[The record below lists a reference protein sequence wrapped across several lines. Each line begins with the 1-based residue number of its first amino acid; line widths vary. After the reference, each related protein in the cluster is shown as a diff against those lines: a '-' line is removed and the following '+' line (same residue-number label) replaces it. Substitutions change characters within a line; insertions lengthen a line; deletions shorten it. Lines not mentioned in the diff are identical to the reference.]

1 MAAEATALDDGLS
14 AERRLRYPLKVSVA
28 ENLGLIE
35 ERIEAAARRA
45 GRDAAS
51 VRLVGVTKGVALAA
65 VEAALAAG
73 LRDLGENVVQDAS
86 ERRRLSARAGEAAWH
101 FIGHLQ
107 TNKVRPALALFDIIE
122 SVDSLRLAE
131 GLARRATGRLPILLE
146 VNVAQETSKFGFS
159 PDEVADAVSAVA
171 RLPSLEL
178 RGLMTVAPEVPD
190 AEAVRPTFRALRELA
205 RVNGLTELSMGMSND
220 YEVAVEEG
228 ATLVRLGRAI
238 FGERPA

>member
-1 MAAEATALDDGLS
+1 M
-14 AERRLRYPLKVSVA
+14 SVA
-28 ENLGLIE
+28 ENLRLIE
-35 ERIEAAARRA
+35 ERIDAAARRA
-45 GRDAAS
+45 GRDAAT
-51 VRLVGVTKGVALAA
+51 VRLVGVMKGAAPSA

-86 ERRRLSARAGEAAWH
+86 ERRTQLSARAGEASWH

-146 VNVAQETSKFGFS
+146 VNVAQETSKFGFG
-159 PDEVADAVSAVA
+159 PHEVAGAVSAVA
-171 RLPSLEL
+171 RLPELEL
-178 RGLMTVAPEVPD
+178 RGLMTVAPEV
-190 AEAVRPTFRALRELA
+190 AEAEPVRPVFRELSELA
-205 RVNGLTELSMGMSND
+205 RANGLAELSMGMSND
-220 YEVAVEEG
+220 FEVAVEEG

-238 FGERPA
+238 FEERPA